1 MERRVA
7 VTGVGVVSPVGTGI
21 EEFWKALIQ
30 AESGLGPITHFDST
44 GFGSQIAGEVST
56 FDAADYLDD
65 KQIKRMDRYT
75 QFALGATKM
84 AVQDGQLLLD
94 ELDRSRVGVIIG
106 SGIGGLS
113 TLEAQHKVLL
123 SKGPRRVSPF
133 LIPMMIADMAAGQV
147 SIAYGLTGPNWASV
161 SACASGAHALGEAFE
176 TIRRGAADVV
186 IAGGAEAPITP
197 LAVSAFS
204 TARALSTRNEEP
216 EKASRPFDRDRDGFV
231 IAEGAGILILES
243 HDHAESRGARV
254 RAELAGY
261 GATADAHHMTAP
273 DPTGQGAAKAMK
285 IALDQGAVSPS
296 DVGYVN
302 AHGTS
307 TPLGDE
313 FETMAIKEVFG
324 DRAYDLSVSST
335 KSLTGHLLGAAG
347 GIEAIATI
355 LALERGVLPPT
366 ENLDNPDEACDLDYV
381 PHRSVERSISTGISN
396 SFAFGG
402 HNVSLVFRGPPN
414 GQ

>member
-1 MERRVA
+1 MA

-366 ENLDNPDEACDLDYV
+366 ANLDNPDEACDLDYV